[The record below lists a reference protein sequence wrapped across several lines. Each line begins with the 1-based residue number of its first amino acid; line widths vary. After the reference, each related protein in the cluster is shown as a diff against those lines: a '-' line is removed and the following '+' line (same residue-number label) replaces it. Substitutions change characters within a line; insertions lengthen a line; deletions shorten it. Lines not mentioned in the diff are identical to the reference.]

1 MGMMFF
7 IGLLVGA
14 LIRDFLRHFNL
25 DYTLCVFDPEA
36 EWVSLAKNIF
46 TSHAL

>member
-1 MGMMFF
+1 MLLLYVGIA
-7 IGLLVGA
+7 IGIVVGA

-36 EWVSLAKNIF
+36 EWVCQLMF
-46 TSHAL
+46 V